1 MLLLSFYNQ
10 VFADFSSQQWTCIL
24 NGNAI
29 FFFFIFYPTWWQP
42 GIILCFQGIRKR
54 MTCSEFIENLAE
66 LNDGENYYK
75 EVLKCI
81 YHAIKTDQIEW
92 AV

>member
-1 MLLLSFYNQ
+1 MKS
-10 VFADFSSQQWTCIL
+10 DFQ
-24 NGNAI
+24 
-29 FFFFIFYPTWWQP
+29 FVYFFI
-42 GIILCFQGIRKR
+42 FQGIRKK

-66 LNDGENYYK
+66 LNDGENFNK
-75 EVLKCI
+75 DILKCI